1 MSTQVTNEKV
11 DKKYYVVL
19 MLVHMGNSVWL
30 VPQDNGSLAWTNE
43 FCDTQPFLS
52 YEEAKSVVE
61 SHFLQ
66 TFGFIGSYKII
77 ELTYEELLDF
87 EILTDN

>member
-30 VPQDNGSLAWTNE
+30 VPQDNGSLAWSNE
-43 FCDTQPFLS
+43 FC
-52 YEEAKSVVE
+52 EEAKSVVE

>member
-19 MLVHMGNSVWL
+19 MLVHMGN
-30 VPQDNGSLAWTNE
+30 LAWSNE
-43 FCDTQPFLS
+43 FCDTQPFFS

>member
-30 VPQDNGSLAWTNE
+30 VPQIK
-43 FCDTQPFLS
+43 Q
-52 YEEAKSVVE
+52 
-61 SHFLQ
+61 
-66 TFGFIGSYKII
+66 
-77 ELTYEELLDF
+77 LLVKP
-87 EILTDN
+87 

>member
-30 VPQDNGSLAWTNE
+30 VPQDNGSLAWSMKRKHGE
-43 FCDTQPFLS
+43 
-52 YEEAKSVVE
+52 K
-61 SHFLQ
+61 
-66 TFGFIGSYKII
+66 
-77 ELTYEELLDF
+77 LTG
-87 EILTDN
+87 

>member
-1 MSTQVTNEKV
+1 M
-11 DKKYYVVL
+11 
-19 MLVHMGNSVWL
+19 
-30 VPQDNGSLAWTNE
+30 E
-43 FCDTQPFLS
+43 FLWYATIFY

-66 TFGFIGSYKII
+66 TFGFIGPYKII

-87 EILTDN
+87 EIF